1 MTPSLAPDRLLR
13 RLPAYVVNGVS
24 VALGIGA
31 VHLVFG
37 LIGGSAAAQI
47 AGSGAVCASLA
58 DLPNTAGRT
67 RERVFAAAALAS
79 CAALLVALLRTH
91 PIGIGFGT
99 MAVAFTSMMTLAWGP
114 RAGPVSFAPI
124 LALVFALAVPPG
136 AQPTLALVGWNI
148 AGAAAYIG
156 WSLATSTLL
165 QRRYRRLALVAA
177 MHSAANLLR
186 SRSGLLQAQAA
197 AGDSSALG
205 RWVAVEGELAERL
218 QAARDLLF
226 AAPDASK
233 SRRGTAIL
241 LRTIDLRDVLLA
253 SRLDLD
259 LLGDD
264 TVSRLVL
271 ERLGNGLR
279 LIAAH
284 LDALADALRDRA
296 PPPDGAAIDT
306 DPDVLFAG
314 VEIAADD
321 SRVRALP
328 AIAARLQ
335 HLVDNVGAIRK
346 LLGGDDEDM
355 PLTHDELQRFVA
367 PQAWPVAALRAQL
380 SGRSPVLRHAVRMS
394 LALGSAYFLAR
405 ALPWASHPHWLVL
418 SVAVVLRGNLEQT
431 LTRRNAR
438 VLGTLFGCILVVA
451 LFGSRSPSFTE
462 AVFLVSVGI
471 AHSFINVRYWV
482 TATAATVMA
491 LLQAHLAD
499 PGVGFALGER
509 LADTVLGA
517 ALGWAFSYVLPSWER
532 QSVPDAVA
540 HALAAL
546 DGYARR
552 VLSPASDDAV
562 ELRLARRNAYDALGA
577 VAAAMQRSTVEPK
590 RARLP
595 VTELAVF
602 LDHGQRLMAHLS
614 SVRLILVRRAAAL
627 PEPEVG
633 IALRA
638 AMTELS
644 EHLAPVPDAAP
655 ATADA
660 RELWPD
666 TIPEDPPTADP
677 LPWLLRRLQLSVD
690 AARRVEVAV
699 GAIDARLR

>member
-1 MTPSLAPDRLLR
+1 
-13 RLPAYVVNGVS
+13 
-24 VALGIGA
+24 
-31 VHLVFG
+31 
-37 LIGGSAAAQI
+37 
-47 AGSGAVCASLA
+47 
-58 DLPNTAGRT
+58 
-67 RERVFAAAALAS
+67 
-79 CAALLVALLRTH
+79 
-91 PIGIGFGT
+91 
-99 MAVAFTSMMTLAWGP
+99 
-114 RAGPVSFAPI
+114 
-124 LALVFALAVPPG
+124 
-136 AQPTLALVGWNI
+136 
-148 AGAAAYIG
+148 
-156 WSLATSTLL
+156 
-165 QRRYRRLALVAA
+165 
-177 MHSAANLLR
+177 
-186 SRSGLLQAQAA
+186 
-197 AGDSSALG
+197 
-205 RWVAVEGELAERL
+205 
-218 QAARDLLF
+218 
-226 AAPDASK
+226 
-233 SRRGTAIL
+233 
-241 LRTIDLRDVLLA
+241 
-253 SRLDLD
+253 
-259 LLGDD
+259 
-264 TVSRLVL
+264 
-271 ERLGNGLR
+271 
-279 LIAAH
+279 
-284 LDALADALRDRA
+284 
-296 PPPDGAAIDT
+296 
-306 DPDVLFAG
+306 
-314 VEIAADD
+314 
-321 SRVRALP
+321 
-328 AIAARLQ
+328 
-335 HLVDNVGAIRK
+335 
-346 LLGGDDEDM
+346 
-355 PLTHDELQRFVA
+355 
-367 PQAWPVAALRAQL
+367 
-380 SGRSPVLRHAVRMS
+380 
-394 LALGSAYFLAR
+394 
-405 ALPWASHPHWLVL
+405 

-540 HALAAL
+540 RALAAL

-552 VLSPASDDAV
+552 VLAPASDDAV

-644 EHLAPVPDAAP
+644 EHLAPAPDAAP
-655 ATADA
+655 ADAEA